1 MWKFRIGHKRH
12 KNTKFGLNETPI
24 FVFLWLLWPIVLLSA
39 LMSSPL
45 LSIQGL
51 ETQFFTDDGIVKAVD
66 QVSFD
71 IAPREILGVVGESGS
86 GKSVTAL
93 SVLRLVSAPGK
104 ITGGKIEW
112 KGRDLAQLSEREMRQ
127 IRGDDIAM
135 IFQEPMTSLN
145 PLFTVGNHIQ
155 EALLLHQGLKGAAA
169 RQKSIEALEAV
180 GIRDAAN
187 RVDAYPHQLSGG
199 MRQRVMIAIALSCN
213 PDLLIADEPTTA
225 LDVTVQAKIL
235 DLMRKLRDERDMAI
249 LLITHNMGIV
259 AEMCDRVAVMHRGKI
274 VEMAPINEIFASPR
288 HPYTQQLLKSIPTLD
303 SAPKTPLS
311 TVSWHPTPQ
320 QAENAK
326 LVEIGAGHSVSA
338 WAA

>member
-1 MWKFRIGHKRH
+1 MP
-12 KNTKFGLNETPI
+12 E
-24 FVFLWLLWPIVLLSA
+24 
-39 LMSSPL
+39 PL
-45 LSIQGL
+45 LSVRGL
-51 ETQFFTDDGIVKAVD
+51 ETQFFTDDGVIKAVD
-66 QVSFD
+66 NVSFD

-86 GKSVTAL
+86 GKSVTSL

-104 ITGGKIEW
+104 ITGGEILW
-112 KGRDLAQLSEREMRQ
+112 KGRDLLKISEREMRA

-145 PLFTVGNHIQ
+145 PLFTVGNHIG
-155 EALLLHQGLKGAAA
+155 EALLLHQGLKGQAA
-169 RQKSIEALEAV
+169 RQRAIAALEEV
-180 GIRDAAN
+180 GIRDAQS
-187 RVDAYPHQLSGG
+187 RIDAYPHQLSGG

-235 DLMRKLRDERDMAI
+235 DLMRGLRDEKQMAI

-274 VEMAPINEIFASPR
+274 VEMAGINEIFASPR

-303 SAPKTPLS
+303 SAPKTKLA
-311 TVSWHPTPQ
+311 TVSWHPTPE
-320 QAENAK
+320 QAANAG

-338 WAA
+338 WAV

>member
-1 MWKFRIGHKRH
+1 MP
-12 KNTKFGLNETPI
+12 E
-24 FVFLWLLWPIVLLSA
+24 
-39 LMSSPL
+39 PL
-45 LSIQGL
+45 LSVRNL

-66 QVSFD
+66 NVSFD

-86 GKSVTAL
+86 GKSVTSL
-93 SVLRLVSAPGK
+93 SVLRLISSPGK
-104 ITGGKIEW
+104 ITGGQILW
-112 KGRDLAQLSEREMRQ
+112 KGRDLSKLSEREMRA

-145 PLFTVGNHIQ
+145 PLFTVGNHIG
-155 EALLLHQGLKGAAA
+155 EALLLHQGLKGDAA
-169 RQKSIEALEAV
+169 RTRAIAALEEV
-180 GIRDAAN
+180 GIRDASN
-187 RVDAYPHQLSGG
+187 RIDAYPHQLSGG

-235 DLMRKLRDERDMAI
+235 DLMRGLRDEKQMAI

-274 VEMAPINEIFASPR
+274 VEMAKINDIFANPR

-303 SAPKTPLS
+303 SAPKTKLA
-311 TVSWHPTPQ
+311 TVSWHPTPEQ
-320 QAENAK
+320 SSNEC

-338 WAA
+338 WAV

>member
-1 MWKFRIGHKRH
+1 M
-12 KNTKFGLNETPI
+12 
-24 FVFLWLLWPIVLLSA
+24 A
-39 LMSSPL
+39 QPL
-45 LSIQGL
+45 LSVQGL
-51 ETQFFTDDGIVKAVD
+51 ETQFFTDDGVVKAVD
-66 QVSFD
+66 NVSFD

-86 GKSVTAL
+86 GKSVTSL
-93 SVLRLVSAPGK
+93 SALRLVASPGK
-104 ITGGKIEW
+104 ITGGQILW
-112 KGRDLAQLSEREMRQ
+112 KGKDLLKLSERQMRE

-145 PLFTVGNHIQ
+145 PLYTVGNHIQ
-155 EALLLHQGLKGAAA
+155 EALFLHQGLKGAEA
-169 RQKSIEALEAV
+169 RQRSIEALEAV

-235 DLMRKLRDERDMAI
+235 DLMRQLRDERDMAI

-274 VEMAPINEIFASPR
+274 VEMASINDIFANPR

-303 SAPKTPLS
+303 SVPKTKLA
-311 TVSWHPTPQ
+311 TVSWHPTPE
-320 QAENAK
+320 QASNAS
-326 LVEIGAGHSVSA
+326 LVEISSGHSVSA
-338 WAA
+338 WAV